1 MTGLS
6 THVLDA
12 TSGAPAVGVEV
23 SLQDASGTE
32 LSSGQTDSDGRIGE
46 INPEPLVP
54 GIYHLVFDTGNWF
67 SDNDIK
73 AFYPEIDICF
83 EIDAADHHYHVPVL
97 LSPFAYSTYRG
108 S

>member
-1 MTGLS
+1 MSGLS

-12 TSGAPAVGVEV
+12 TSGAPAVGMSVI
-23 SLQDASGTE
+23 LQDAAGGELASGV
-32 LSSGQTDSDGRIGE
+32 TDADGRIGQVTTDA
-46 INPEPLVP
+46 LVP
-54 GIYHLVFDTGNWF
+54 GIYHLVFETGEWF
-67 SDNDIK
+67 SDNDIE

-83 EIDAADHHYHVPVL
+83 TVDDADRHHHVPVL